1 MTFIG
6 GKKIAAEFG
15 DVVLI
20 FANLTDDMGNTITGQ
35 NISLTINDNH
45 YSLEAIEGAVSFNYT
60 VDFMAGERI
69 VNGTY
74 DRSKLENTV
83 IKSGL
88 IRINPPVL
96 SIIKTVDDKRNY
108 VGDTVVYTV
117 IVNNTGKGKAINVMV
132 RDNLPEGLQLINSS
146 SN

>member
-1 MTFIG
+1 
-6 GKKIAAEFG
+6 
-15 DVVLI
+15 
-20 FANLTDDMGNTITGQ
+20 MGNTITGQ
-35 NISLTINDNH
+35 NISVTINGNH

-74 DRSKLENTV
+74 DGSKLENTV

-96 SIIKTVDDKRNY
+96 SIIKTVD
-108 VGDTVVYTV
+108 
-117 IVNNTGKGKAINVMV
+117 VNDIMRAI
-132 RDNLPEGLQLINSS
+132 LLYNSHCQQHRQKQGHKCDGQG
-146 SN
+146 